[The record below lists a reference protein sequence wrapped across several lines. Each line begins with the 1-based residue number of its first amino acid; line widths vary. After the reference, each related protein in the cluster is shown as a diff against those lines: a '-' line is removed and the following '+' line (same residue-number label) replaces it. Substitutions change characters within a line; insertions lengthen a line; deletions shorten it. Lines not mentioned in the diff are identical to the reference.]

1 MLKLLDGIVAFHQN
15 LSQQTQQTFAKLALG
30 QSPDALFIGCSDSRV
45 DPRIFAS
52 TDPGDVFVHRNVG
65 NLIPAHDRASP
76 DSGTA
81 AAVEFAVLNLGVSD
95 IIVCGHSECGAM
107 QALLKG
113 PGAGEPPHLHHWL
126 AHGED
131 SLNHLR
137 SGAFS
142 DSSLSEQNRLSQVNV
157 LSQRDHLM
165 TYPSI
170 RERVAAGALQLHG
183 WWFDIST
190 ASVSTF
196 DEEVRRFIVIDE
208 DVVKKYRT
216 RVTSR

>member
-1 MLKLLDGIVAFHQN
+1 MLKLLSGIVAFHQN
-15 LSQQTQQTFAKLALG
+15 LSPQTQQTFARLALG
-30 QSPDALFIGCSDSRV
+30 QTPDALFIGCSDSRV

-65 NLIPAHDRASP
+65 NLVPAHDRASP

-81 AAVEFAVLNLGVSD
+81 AAVEFAVLKLNVAD

-107 QALLKG
+107 QALLSG
-113 PGAGEPPHLHHWL
+113 PSESDPPHLHHWL
-126 AHGED
+126 AHGEEA
-131 SLNHLR
+131 LNHLR
-137 SGAFS
+137 AGNAP
-142 DSSLSEQNRLSQVNV
+142 DPSLAEQNRLSQLNV

-183 WWFDIST
+183 WWFDIRT
-190 ASVSTF
+190 ASVYTF
-196 DEEVRRFIVIDE
+196 EEDQQRFTVIDE
-208 DVVKKYRT
+208 DMVKRYRA
-216 RVTSR
+216 RVKSR